1 MSEKN
6 GEEKGTSYLESMS
19 LLYFQNEFKLH
30 KNLSMDEWMK
40 TEEIVRERERGI
52 ILMSENWMDNVFRFL
67 TLKSVSC
74 ICLYLWSGE
83 YIQI

>member
-19 LLYFQNEFKLH
+19 LFYFQNEFKLH

>member
-6 GEEKGTSYLESMS
+6 GKEKGTSYLKSMS
-19 LLYFQNEFKLH
+19 LLYFQNEFKLRS
-30 KNLSMDEWMK
+30 NLSMDEWMK

>member
-52 ILMSENWMDNVFRFL
+52 ILMSENWMNNVFRFL

>member
-52 ILMSENWMDNVFRFL
+52 ILMSENWMDNVFKFL

>member
-6 GEEKGTSYLESMS
+6 GEEKGTSYLKSMS
-19 LLYFQNEFKLH
+19 LLYFQNEFKLRS
-30 KNLSMDEWMK
+30 NLSMDEWMK

>member
-19 LLYFQNEFKLH
+19 LLYFQNEFKLRS
-30 KNLSMDEWMK
+30 NLSMDEWMK

>member
-6 GEEKGTSYLESMS
+6 GKEKGTSYLESMS

>member
-40 TEEIVRERERGI
+40 TGEIVRERERGI